1 MYTYTH
7 LAGPGLRDPGSGCG
21 PAWPLPHW
29 PRGAGLGA
37 RMIPQRKVN
46 GLPCVQECLQEG
58 GLTSLM
64 LAGVFFPG
72 SKMGLVFLLC
82 FFDVFFMFFLCFHQK
97 NIKKTQKKHQKN
109 TPLY

>member
-7 LAGPGLRDPGSGCG
+7 LAGPGLRDPGSGWG
-21 PAWPLPHW
+21 PAWPPPHW

-58 GLTSLM
+58 GLTSPM
-64 LAGVFFPG
+64 LAGVFF
-72 SKMGLVFLLC
+72 SWEQNGLS
-82 FFDVFFMFFLCFHQK
+82 VFFVFF
-97 NIKKTQKKHQKN
+97 
-109 TPLY
+109 